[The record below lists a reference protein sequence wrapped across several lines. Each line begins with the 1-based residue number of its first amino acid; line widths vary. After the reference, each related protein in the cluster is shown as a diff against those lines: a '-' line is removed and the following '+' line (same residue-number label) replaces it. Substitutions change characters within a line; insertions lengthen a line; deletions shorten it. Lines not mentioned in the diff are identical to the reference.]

1 MNNPQSLTAIT
12 RKNFTNSNTLSYIDA
27 DALNDMNL
35 GYREMINAI
44 SARVQDFF
52 WTWWTT
58 NAVISQSEYVIEQFT
73 FSDASLH
80 DVLSIDGV
88 SVQYTTDWDFYKLKK
103 WDFSGLDFDPT
114 LYDTWWGEPFYYVR
128 DNSIF
133 IFPSPTIAVTG
144 E

>member
-52 WTWWTT
+52 WTW
-58 NAVISQSEYVIEQFT
+58 
-73 FSDASLH
+73 
-80 DVLSIDGV
+80 
-88 SVQYTTDWDFYKLKK
+88 
-103 WDFSGLDFDPT
+103 
-114 LYDTWWGEPFYYVR
+114 
-128 DNSIF
+128 
-133 IFPSPTIAVTG
+133 
-144 E
+144 